1 MYEGS
6 EAEEKSRTRET
17 TLQWRN
23 AERRRSFCVRQ
34 RHSQKRRCSLHTSL
48 HIAQSHAKHHLLL
61 LQLSIDHSPSDLN
74 KLNEAGS
81 ASADRVK
88 SKVEIRRRHIK
99 LHRFCIC
106 KTRLLVFPQRLL
118 LDSPSQL
125 SIIFFETSNDDG
137 ETQLEVASPSLQP
150 FTQDQWK
157 NNQDYFINT
166 ARKRAVTIHVA
177 KENGENVEGAVV
189 NVEQISKDFPIGS
202 AISKTILGDLKTY
215 SCYEAEQ
222 I

>member
-1 MYEGS
+1 MLKDE
-6 EAEEKSRTRET
+6 EASVSGRD
-17 TLQWRN
+17 TL
-23 AERRRSFCVRQ
+23 RSVGARYTPAYI
-34 RHSQKRRCSLHTSL
+34 LHNLTQNTIYCFS
-48 HIAQSHAKHHLLL
+48 
-61 LQLSIDHSPSDLN
+61 N
-74 KLNEAGS
+74 
-81 ASADRVK
+81 RVK

-125 SIIFFETSNDDG
+125 SIIFFE
-137 ETQLEVASPSLQP
+137 
-150 FTQDQWK
+150 DQWK

>member
-1 MYEGS
+1 MLKDE
-6 EAEEKSRTRET
+6 EASVSGRD
-17 TLQWRN
+17 TL
-23 AERRRSFCVRQ
+23 RSVGARYTPAYI
-34 RHSQKRRCSLHTSL
+34 LHNLTQNT
-48 HIAQSHAKHHLLL
+48 IYCF
-61 LQLSIDHSPSDLN
+61 SIWV
-74 KLNEAGS
+74 KIEAGS

-125 SIIFFETSNDDG
+125 SIIFFE
-137 ETQLEVASPSLQP
+137 
-150 FTQDQWK
+150 
-157 NNQDYFINT
+157 